1 MLNQEDAM
9 GSTAMMFKA
18 LADENRLLLLRLLL
32 RRNQACHCFRH
43 FGAGDQFNRISNG
56 IKQCGIILG
65 QIFHVCHLKFCA
77 TKYNAS
83 L

>member
-32 RRNQACHCFRH
+32 RRNGKTAGY
-43 FGAGDQFNRISNG
+43 FGSGGFTAFKSS
-56 IKQCGIILG
+56 
-65 QIFHVCHLKFCA
+65 A
-77 TKYNAS
+77 
-83 L
+83 